1 MALFRRRKRASSV
14 RALLASASG
23 TGGMAQ
29 GRQELS
35 SILGDVAAGVMTLDQ
50 ACDIAG
56 ERAAA
61 GAFKLVM
68 LAGEA
73 QDAVE
78 RGPTDR
84 LRAWRLGRIVAAA
97 VRGAHRVAAGDQER
111 CSGIVLVTADAH
123 LISEATALL
132 SKAGDIRV
140 FIIAT
145 AQ

>member
-1 MALFRRRKRASSV
+1 
-14 RALLASASG
+14 
-23 TGGMAQ
+23 MAQ
-29 GRQELS
+29 GRRELS

-50 ACDIAG
+50 ACEIAG

-61 GAFKLVM
+61 GAFELVM

-78 RGPTDR
+78 RGPTDP

-97 VRGAHRVAAGDQER
+97 ARGAHRVAAGDQKR
-111 CSGIVLVTADAH
+111 GSGIVLATADFH

-132 SKAGDIRV
+132 SRP
-140 FIIAT
+140 AT
-145 AQ
+145 SECSPSRQKPPRKPLTRN

>member
-1 MALFRRRKRASSV
+1 
-14 RALLASASG
+14 
-23 TGGMAQ
+23 MAQ

-78 RGPTDR
+78 RGPTGR
-84 LRAWRLGRIVAAA
+84 LRAWRLGHC
-97 VRGAHRVAAGDQER
+97 RGRSPRRPPGGCRRPRPVH
-111 CSGIVLVTADAH
+111 GIVLATADAH

-132 SKAGDIRV
+132 SKAGAIRV